1 MKRKK
6 LASLAII
13 TALLTSAPLTTQA
26 FAHEIPFVES
36 KADQLRVAM
45 PRFAYINSTFIAVD
59 PSSSDVAYEVMVDGI
74 SDVTSISGTL
84 TLYKENVS
92 GRFEKKTS
100 KNLRASGDKLEA
112 YGTFPSYGAGNYK
125 LTFSGTVYVNGDSES
140 FSFSEEDS
148 Y

>member
-1 MKRKK
+1 MKQKK
-6 LASLAII
+6 LTSLAII
-13 TALLTSAPLTTQA
+13 TTLLTSLPLTLQA
-26 FAHEIPFVES
+26 SAQETSFVES
-36 KADQLRVAM
+36 KADQLRVIM

-59 PSSSDVAYEVMVDGI
+59 PSSSNVAYEVMVDGI

-84 TLYKENVS
+84 TLYKENAS

-100 KNLRASGDKLEA
+100 KSLRASGDKLEV

-125 LTFSGTVYVNGDSES
+125 LTFSGTVYVNGGSES